1 MIVIES
7 IEITPNPVE
16 TNGKISISVELHEE
30 YADEKKYEYEVRIYG
45 KNSFQKNVRQIGNVC
60 DSPKIYVEDYV
71 DTFLNQLCDKME
83 EEPRVLF

>member
-30 YADEKKYEYEVRIYG
+30 YADEKNMNI
-45 KNSFQKNVRQIGNVC
+45 NILIG
-60 DSPKIYVEDYV
+60 
-71 DTFLNQLCDKME
+71 ME
-83 EEPRVLF
+83 I